1 MEVAGGDQAQRRVHE
16 TYTGVPQ
23 RWKDL
28 PGLLHQVRT
37 RALWLDCG
45 QTTAE
50 GNLDKVLAMI
60 GKSRSS
66 SLPGRKFTR
75 KLEFFSQ
82 PCVFV

>member
-1 MEVAGGDQAQRRVHE
+1 MRRILEFPSAGKTLMLVSH
-16 TYTGVPQ
+16 
-23 RWKDL
+23 L